1 MTRQEVK
8 QLMAQIRAAWPSFYR
23 DADADTLRTAMDLWA
38 QALEQL
44 TARDARR
51 ALALLMRESRYP
63 PTAAD
68 VWQAAQRLRPQ
79 LAARPAP
86 VFHPIQERSAPHE
99 SEH

>member
-44 TARDARR
+44 TARAARR
-51 ALALLMRESRYP
+51 ARG
-63 PTAAD
+63 
-68 VWQAAQRLRPQ
+68 LRWWRWSSERRR
-79 LAARPAP
+79 RPEPERAP
-86 VFHPIQERSAPHE
+86 VPGSGTKYVLLLAWLLPHFL
-99 SEH
+99 

>member
-1 MTRQEVK
+1 MPLLAKNLKTNF
-8 QLMAQIRAAWPSFYR
+8 SFPPFF
-23 DADADTLRTAMDLWA
+23 TPGGPLTETAPAGTWS
-38 QALEQL
+38 
-44 TARDARR
+44 RR

-86 VFHPIQERSAPHE
+86 VFHPIQERSDPHE

>member
-1 MTRQEVK
+1 MYKRQ
-8 QLMAQIRAAWPSFYR
+8 AQIRAAWPSFYR

-86 VFHPIQERSAPHE
+86 VFHPIQERSDPHE